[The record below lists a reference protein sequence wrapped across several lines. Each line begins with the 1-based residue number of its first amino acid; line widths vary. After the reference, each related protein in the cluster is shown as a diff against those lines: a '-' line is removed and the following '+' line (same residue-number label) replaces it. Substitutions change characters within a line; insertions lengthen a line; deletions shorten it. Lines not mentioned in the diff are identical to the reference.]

1 LKAINS
7 FTRIYLLRHA
17 EVETRYQRVFGG
29 RIDMDLSP
37 RGHQQALALAAYM
50 RRFQLDAI
58 YASPMKRVQQTLV
71 PLLDE
76 CGSQPIVIDELRE
89 VDFGVWTGLTWEEVN
104 TRHKMRAF
112 DWLKKLDQDAIPEA
126 ESVHDFRKRLE
137 PCLRKILR
145 EYSGQT
151 VAVLSHGGVIRM
163 LLSVLLDLPIGKMS
177 GFEIDYASLT
187 QVDCFPHRSEI
198 QVLNFTPWR
207 DLA

>member
-1 LKAINS
+1 MNS
-7 FTRIYLLRHA
+7 LTRIYLLRHA

-37 RGHQQALALAAYM
+37 RGHQQALALATYM

-58 YASPMKRVQQTLV
+58 YASPMKRVQQTLA
-71 PLLDE
+71 PLLD
-76 CGSQPIVIDELRE
+76 QRTPLPVVIDELQE

-104 TRHKMRAF
+104 IRHKMRASE
-112 DWLKKLDQDAIPEA
+112 WLDKLDQGAIPDA
-126 ESVHDFRKRLE
+126 ESAHDFRSRLE
-137 PCLRKILR
+137 PCLRKILG

-151 VAVLSHGGVIRM
+151 VAVLCHGGVIRM
-163 LLSVLLDLPIGKMS
+163 LLSVLLDLPIRKMA

-187 QVDCFPHRSEI
+187 QVDCYPHRAEI
-198 QVLNFTPWR
+198 QMLNFTPWR